1 MLDAG
6 CRSKHSLLP
15 SRSVSSIQ
23 PSSIDHPAPVH
34 HLYVHIPFCHRI
46 CPYCSFHKHTPGGT
60 DMVAFVDALL
70 KELEKQPLKPRTIFF
85 GGGTPTMLSD
95 THLERLLHGLRQRVD
110 ISELQEFTFEANPRN
125 ITPSKAAL
133 MRSHGVT
140 RISLGIQA
148 WDDATLKTLGRDHA
162 RADAEETWLVLKS
175 AGFPSLN
182 LDLMFSIPGQTI
194 ETWRQTLEHSISLKP
209 DHISAY
215 NLNFEED
222 TDFFRRLTTGE
233 FRLDEDRDADFFNL
247 AIDMLEAGGFDHYEI
262 SNYARPGH
270 RSIHN
275 EAYWLGA
282 DYLGIGPG
290 AFSTVNGRRWH
301 NVKDTPR
308 YMAMTLAGEDTATEI
323 EDLTPDQ
330 RRTERFGLELRT
342 ARGMPLSLITP
353 ESRKMLDTLRDQG
366 LLIYDEHHVRLTRAG
381 KPLVDPVAV
390 ALMG

>member
-6 CRSKHSLLP
+6 
-15 SRSVSSIQ
+15 SSIL
-23 PSSIDHPAPVH
+23 SESIPPVN

-60 DMVAFVDALL
+60 DMTAFVDALL
-70 KELEKQPLKPRTIFF
+70 REMAKQPLQPQTIFF

-95 THLERLLHGLRQRVD
+95 THLERLLRGLRERVD
-110 ISELQEFTFEANPRN
+110 LAAVKEFTMEANPRN
-125 ITPSKAAL
+125 VTPSKAAL
-133 MRSHGVT
+133 MRELGVT
-140 RISLGIQA
+140 RVSLGIQA
-148 WDDATLKTLGRDHA
+148 WDDATLKLLGRDHV
-162 RADAEETWLVLKS
+162 RADAEETWQVLRA

-182 LDLMFSIPGQTI
+182 LDLMFSIPGQSL
-194 ETWRQTLEHSISLKP
+194 ETWQQTLAHSITLQP

-215 NLNFEED
+215 NLNYEED
-222 TDFFRRLTTGE
+222 TDFFRRLKAGE
-233 FRLDEDRDADFFNL
+233 FREDEERDADFFNL
-247 AIDMLEAGGFDHYEI
+247 AIDLLEADGFEHYEI
-262 SNYARPGH
+262 SNYAKPGH
-270 RSIHN
+270 RSLHN

-290 AFSTVNGRRWH
+290 AFSTIGGKRWH
-301 NVKDTPR
+301 NIKDTPR

-323 EDLTPDQ
+323 EELTPEQ

-342 ARGMPLSLITP
+342 ARGVPLALITP

-366 LLIYDEHHVRLTRAG
+366 LLIYDEGHVRLTRAG

>member
-6 CRSKHSLLP
+6 
-15 SRSVSSIQ
+15 SSIL
-23 PSSIDHPAPVH
+23 SESIPPVN

-60 DMVAFVDALL
+60 DMTAFVDALL
-70 KELEKQPLKPRTIFF
+70 REMAKQPLQPQTIFF

-95 THLERLLHGLRQRVD
+95 THLERLLRGLRERVD
-110 ISELQEFTFEANPRN
+110 LAAVKEFTMEANPRN
-125 ITPSKAAL
+125 VTPSKAAL
-133 MRSHGVT
+133 MRELGVT
-140 RISLGIQA
+140 RVSLGIQA
-148 WDDATLKTLGRDHA
+148 WDDATLKLLGRDHV
-162 RADAEETWLVLKS
+162 RADAEETWQVLRA

-182 LDLMFSIPGQTI
+182 LDLMFSIPGQSL
-194 ETWRQTLEHSISLKP
+194 ETWQQTLAHSITLQP

-215 NLNFEED
+215 NLNYEED
-222 TDFFRRLTTGE
+222 TDFFRRLKAGE
-233 FRLDEDRDADFFNL
+233 FREDEERDADFFNL
-247 AIDMLEAGGFDHYEI
+247 AIDLLEADGFEHYEI
-262 SNYARPGH
+262 SNYAKPGH
-270 RSIHN
+270 RSLHN

-290 AFSTVNGRRWH
+290 AFSTIGGKRWH
-301 NVKDTPR
+301 NIKDTPR

-323 EDLTPDQ
+323 EELTPEQ

-342 ARGMPLSLITP
+342 ARGVPLALITP

-366 LLIYDEHHVRLTRAG
+366 LLIYDEDHVRLTRAG